1 MNASTITP
9 DPDDARRERLR
20 LAARRRLLPLPVSD
34 RVLGRSGRGVLALGA
49 SIPALVLAP
58 ALDSD
63 RFPLTGWQ
71 AGIVLFVGVAAA
83 ACSLGALRQLS
94 RRHSEV
100 LGGPTAV
107 AAVLLRDVSA
117 QAARATG
124 LAGVLLRIVMAGLAV
139 DAVCRTLA
147 DGSTGLRIGFGVA
160 LATAGTLASLLPL
173 RRTGQLGLAL
183 VAAAIGC
190 EAVALA
196 TRSTPGDLASARL
209 GALTDSALVH
219 PHGFEVVSAVA
230 SLLVLVAILS
240 PSVVAGLDHVAEAQ
254 IYVGERPKPS
264 GAIAAAVGSG
274 VLLLTFVVAIRR
286 PELLPLG
293 QSGSIW
299 GWSALLLLAT
309 WSVATATASASRI
322 LVTLG
327 QAALMPRRFASMSA
341 GVPVL
346 GATVCGAGVLGTV
359 LVGPR
364 GWLLAG
370 LSLVA
375 AVTIAIPP
383 LCRLL
388 PRWPRPPHKLA
399 LALLNTP
406 WILAVGLGLPP
417 LGLADVAGASF
428 ALTLLVVAS
437 GVVAQRRARSVARPH
452 ALIAG
457 LLMTAVLVAA
467 VVGGSG
473 STPTHVAVLVDL
485 LVLSLLLA
493 GALAVFLPGMV
504 AAEADRLLQES
515 DDLAQR
521 ALPALMASVR
531 ALGESADASAQAPR
545 PTGMPSPRVEL
556 SPAREPSR
564 RRDELWAVAD
574 AQSEVTRAVASV
586 TDAVADVAVRLQRAE
601 ADARAR
607 SGLDALTGLPN
618 RQSFERE
625 LLSTRGSRQSVV
637 VLDLDGFG
645 DLNDSRGH
653 AVGDDVLR
661 RTAAMVVAL
670 SPADAWFGRLGA
682 DDFAILLPG
691 GSGQDAAA
699 LAARLV
705 NEVHHLTFTAD
716 GREVR
721 TSASAGV
728 AAGPGDGVG
737 LELLNAAEASL
748 ATAQEHGS
756 ERIGLAWERTT
767 GEVGRHDRAQSIR
780 EALENRRFEL
790 HAQPIRAL
798 ATGEISHHELLIRM
812 RDDQGLVPPGL
823 FLDVAERTGMVV
835 ELDRWVVQQA
845 CTLIRAGLATEQ
857 HIMVAVNLSGQSM
870 TDPATLAFVE
880 REISALPSSGPK
892 PKLEITETSSVG
904 DLATAAQ
911 FCERMIAL
919 GCNMVLDDFGAAYAS
934 FHYLRNLPFQAMKID
949 GEFVRDMTRR
959 REDLVLVRALT
970 NVAHDLGMTV
980 TAEYVEDEATLTML
994 AAIGVDHAQ
1003 GNHIGLPVPVRE
1015 AFGPAAGSLGRL

>member
-1 MNASTITP
+1 MTATTITP
-9 DPDDARRERLR
+9 DPDGARRDRLR

-34 RVLGRSGRGVLALGA
+34 RVLGRAGRAVLALG
-49 SIPALVLAP
+49 SVVPALVLAP
-58 ALDSD
+58 ALGEDTG
-63 RFPLTGWQ
+63 PLRRWQ
-71 AGIVLFVGVAAA
+71 TELVVFLGVVAAA
-83 ACSLGALRQLS
+83 ATLPALRQLS
-94 RRHSEV
+94 RRHPEV
-100 LGGPTAV
+100 LGGPVAI

-117 QAARATG
+117 QVARAVG
-124 LAGVLLRIVMAGLAV
+124 LAGVLLRLTMAGLTV
-139 DAVCRTLA
+139 DAVCRALA
-147 DGSTGLRIGFGVA
+147 DTSTLLRVVFGAGLV
-160 LATAGTLASLLPL
+160 LAGTIAALLPL

-183 VAAAIGC
+183 VGGAAGC
-190 EAVALA
+190 YGVAVATSSA
-196 TRSTPGDLASARL
+196 SGNLASAKL
-209 GALTDSALVH
+209 GALAQNAAVH
-219 PHGFEVVSAVA
+219 PHAFDVLSGVA
-230 SLLVLVAILS
+230 SLLILVAIFS
-240 PSVVAGLDHVAEAQ
+240 PAIVGGLDHTAEAR
-254 IYVGERPKPS
+254 VSAADRPRPS
-264 GAIAAAVGSG
+264 GTAATVMGS
-274 VLLLTFVVAIRR
+274 LLLLGALELATRR
-286 PELLPLG
+286 PDLLPLG
-293 QSGSIW
+293 RSGSTW
-299 GWSALLLLAT
+299 GWTALLLLAT
-309 WSVATATASASRI
+309 WSTSTAVAAAARMMA
-322 LVTLG
+322 TLG
-327 QAALMPRRFASMSA
+327 QAALVPGRLGSLRD
-341 GVPVL
+341 GVPVWGVVTSGL
-346 GATVCGAGVLGTV
+346 GVIGVLA
-359 LVGPR
+359 VGPS

-375 AVTIAIPP
+375 VVTLGIPP

-388 PRWPRPPHKLA
+388 PHWPRRPKRFR
-399 LALLNTP
+399 LALLTLP
-406 WILAVGLGLPP
+406 WVLALSLGLPP
-417 LGLADVAGASF
+417 LGLLDVAGASF
-428 ALTLLVVAS
+428 ALTLLIVAS
-437 GVVAQRRARSVARPH
+437 GVVAQRRVRSLARPH
-452 ALIAG
+452 ALLAG
-457 LLMTAVLVAA
+457 LLMTAVLVAS
-467 VVGGSG
+467 VVGGEG
-473 STPTHVAVLVDL
+473 SSRTRVAVLVDL
-485 LVLSLLLA
+485 LVLSLVLA
-493 GALAVFLPGMV
+493 ASLAVFLPGVV

-515 DDLAQR
+515 EDLAQR
-521 ALPALMASVR
+521 TLPALVASVR
-531 ALGESADASAQAPR
+531 ALGESAPELGPARAPR
-545 PTGMPSPRVEL
+545 RAPPPRVEL
-556 SPAREPSR
+556 SPGR

-574 AQSEVTRAVASV
+574 AQSEITRAVASV
-586 TDAVADVAVRLQRAE
+586 SDAVADVAVRLQRAD

-607 SGLDALTGLPN
+607 SGLDTLTGLPN

-625 LLSTRGSRQSVV
+625 LLSTRGSRQAVV

-661 RTAAMVVAL
+661 RCAAMLVAL
-670 SPADAWFGRLGA
+670 SPPDAWFGRLGA

-705 NEVHHLTFTAD
+705 AEVHHLTLTAD

-737 LELLNAAEASL
+737 LELLNAAEATL

-756 ERIGLAWERTT
+756 ERIGLAWERQQ

-790 HAQPIRAL
+790 HAQPIRNL
-798 ATGEISHHELLIRM
+798 ATNEISHHELLIRM

-835 ELDRWVVQQA
+835 ELDRWVVSQA
-845 CTLIRAGLATEQ
+845 CSLIRAGLATEQ
-857 HIMVAVNLSGQSM
+857 DIMVAVNLSGQSM

-880 REISALPSSGPK
+880 REISALPGGGPK

-980 TAEYVEDEATLTML
+980 TAEYVEDEATLQML

-1003 GNHIGLPVPVRE
+1003 GNFIGLPVPVRE
-1015 AFGPAAGSLGRL
+1015 AFGPAAGRLGRI